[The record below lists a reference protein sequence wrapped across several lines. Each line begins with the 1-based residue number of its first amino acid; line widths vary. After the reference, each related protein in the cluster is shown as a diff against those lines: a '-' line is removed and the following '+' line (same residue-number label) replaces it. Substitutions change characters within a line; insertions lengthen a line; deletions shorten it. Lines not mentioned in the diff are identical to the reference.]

1 MVPKFL
7 IARLYAT
14 ASFTHYNKG
23 NLIQLGSL
31 LQHRHNASIFSFKL
45 FTSSIASDRNNHK
58 SDTFTMSYLIN
69 SCGVTPE
76 LAKKLS
82 TRVHL
87 KNPKAPN
94 AVLHLLKNY
103 GFSKAHVT
111 KLVEKEPLVLTARP
125 KATLLPKFNFLRSIG
140 VSNTDMPKIIVGNHL
155 ILLRSLE
162 KCLIPRYEVL
172 RSVVRDNL
180 EVVRA
185 LKSSARGFTYCDIMT
200 HLVPNIEVLRQ
211 CGVPQSSISLLMVN
225 FAGIA
230 YVKHSK
236 FVEAVKMVEEIG
248 FDPLKTT
255 FVMAVQVLIST
266 SKEGWEGRLVFY
278 EKWGWNHNMALQA
291 FRTFPNFMK
300 LSEESVM
307 KKMSFLVKDMGF
319 PSEEVAESPQVL
331 AYNLEKRMIP
341 RFSVIKI
348 LKSKGLLRKKLRIV
362 SLLNLTDENFLK
374 KFVIKF
380 QQDLPIL
387 PDVYKGLINHNNVQ
401 LRGMGFES
409 HIRSEVF
416 EGCLYDM
423 YETVLSDIV
432 SKDPVDTSRKPC
444 AQNWSLKLKLLSFL
458 I

>member
-14 ASFTHYNKG
+14 ASLTHYNKG
-23 NLIQLGSL
+23 TLIQLGSL
-31 LQHRHNASIFSFKL
+31 LQHKHNASLFPCKL

-58 SDTFTMSYLIN
+58 GDTFTVSYLID
-69 SCGVTPE
+69 SCGVSPT

-94 AVLHLLKNY
+94 EVLHLLKKY
-103 GFSKAHVT
+103 GLSKADVT

-125 KATLLPKFNFLRSIG
+125 KTTLLPKLNFLRSIG

-172 RSVVRDNL
+172 RSVVRDNR

-185 LKSSARGFTYCDIMT
+185 LKTSARAFIFCDIMT

-225 FAGIA
+225 FASVT
-230 YVKHSK
+230 YVKHPT
-236 FVEAVKMVEEIG
+236 FLEAVKMVEEFG

-255 FVMAVQVLIST
+255 FVMAVQVLITT
-266 SKEGWEGRLVFY
+266 SKEMWEARFVFY
-278 EKWGWNHNMALQA
+278 EKWGWSYNMALQA
-291 FRTFPNFMK
+291 FRSFPNFMK
-300 LSEESVM
+300 LSEESVA

-319 PSEEVAESPQVL
+319 PSEEIAGNPHIL
-331 AYNLEKRMIP
+331 AYNLEKRIIP

-348 LKSKGLLRKKLRIV
+348 LKSRGLLQKELSIGY
-362 SLLNLTDENFLK
+362 LITLTDEKFLK
-374 KFVIKF
+374 KFVTNF

-387 PDVYKGLINHNNVQ
+387 PDVYKGLINHKNV
-401 LRGMGFES
+401 
-409 HIRSEVF
+409 I
-416 EGCLYDM
+416 
-423 YETVLSDIV
+423 
-432 SKDPVDTSRKPC
+432 
-444 AQNWSLKLKLLSFL
+444 
-458 I
+458 